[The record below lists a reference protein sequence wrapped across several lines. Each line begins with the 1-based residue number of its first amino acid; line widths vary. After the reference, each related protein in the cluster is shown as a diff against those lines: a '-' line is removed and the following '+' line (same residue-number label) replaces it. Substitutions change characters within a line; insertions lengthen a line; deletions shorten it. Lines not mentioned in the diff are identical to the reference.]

1 MHFAGSNKSNFICLF
16 RCRKNYLSF
25 LLVTHNINTM
35 CTYCFRQNGM
45 NCCASIGTV
54 WQLEIAWFRH
64 GFLDSIIGKD
74 IVIILKFCYPVGNG
88 DISWKLSIVSSVWFI
103 KKNTPIILSK
113 HIVPIPSGCYLW
125 FNMCYSDT
133 FVLNVLKSLY
143 IAWS

>member
-1 MHFAGSNKSNFICLF
+1 MHLAGSNKSNFICLF

-88 DISWKLSIVSSVWFI
+88 DISMKLSIISSIWFL
-103 KKNTPIILSK
+103 KENKLSFYCLILWCC
-113 HIVPIPSGCYLW
+113 SGLMFWRILEYLKISW
-125 FNMCYSDT
+125 N
-133 FVLNVLKSLY
+133 
-143 IAWS
+143 

>member
-74 IVIILKFCYPVGNG
+74 IVIILKFFYPVGNG
-88 DISWKLSIVSSVWFI
+88 DISMKLSIISSICFF
-103 KKNTPIILSK
+103 KETRFLST
-113 HIVPIPSGCYLW
+113 V
-125 FNMCYSDT
+125 
-133 FVLNVLKSLY
+133 
-143 IAWS
+143 

>member
-88 DISWKLSIVSSVWFI
+88 DISMKLSIVSSIWFL
-103 KKNTPIILSK
+103 KENTLSF
-113 HIVPIPSGCYLW
+113 Y
-125 FNMCYSDT
+125 CYSALVFERIIEYPNISCNKGD
-133 FVLNVLKSLY
+133 VLHTSCLL
-143 IAWS
+143 W

>member
-88 DISWKLSIVSSVWFI
+88 DISMKLSEISSICFLREFFFFI
-103 KKNTPIILSK
+103 LFDIIMFYC
-113 HIVPIPSGCYLW
+113 SGLM
-125 FNMCYSDT
+125 F
-133 FVLNVLKSLY
+133 
-143 IAWS
+143 

>member
-1 MHFAGSNKSNFICLF
+1 MHFAGSNKSSFICLF

-88 DISWKLSIVSSVWFI
+88 DISMKLSIVSSIWFL
-103 KKNTPIILSK
+103 KENTLSFYCLILN
-113 HIVPIPSGCYLW
+113 SGLVFETTIEYPNINCNKGYVLHTSCLLW
-125 FNMCYSDT
+125 
-133 FVLNVLKSLY
+133 
-143 IAWS
+143 